1 MKKRL
6 LALVAC
12 LSILLSTT
20 AMAGM
25 TDDLVVDAT
34 AASNNVVVLIP
45 GICGSE
51 LVNSAGTK
59 IWVGLGSLTS
69 QILCSESGVPSITLS
84 PYNNDNY
91 GTLDLYKTLYNNLKN
106 RYSSEADVKF
116 FAYDWRLGNTT
127 AASRLK
133 SLVAGYSGQIVL
145 IAHSMGGLVVSDY
158 LRQATSSQRSRTTF
172 ISLGTP
178 FTGAPKAVQVMETG
192 QMFPD
197 IPTDYDTQY
206 VQNLCRNMPAA
217 YELLPTSRADAFLQ
231 VNGTDQ
237 TYANAWNVLKSRSWS
252 KFTNGSGNK
261 PMMANSVTFHNNQ
274 KQSNGTP
281 YALAAR
287 NTVMISSYGY
297 STVAKVNY
305 SLSNGTYSVASVV
318 STNNGDGTVPAYSG
332 QNQMSNTDSHVVRLS
347 SAGNHIG
354 LVSNSTVYSRI
365 LQAASAG
372 LAGVTLSA
380 VQTPAEVEAVPTAVV
395 NERGWI
401 VGDDVDGRRI
411 QVIAR
416 GVGEPKITTNDGKVC
431 SKFGDDLFVDG
442 TYIDGTYIGACW
454 ELSNDSYQIELMN
467 DEYQIEI
474 EPLSDNAEV
483 EVSYMDSGYYENNA
497 KYLIDNNNQTEY
509 SINLDSFD
517 KQKVAVSSVTG
528 KLVEPI
534 KVASLAAL
542 QAMNAD

>member
-1 MKKRL
+1 
-6 LALVAC
+6 
-12 LSILLSTT
+12 
-20 AMAGM
+20 
-25 TDDLVVDAT
+25 
-34 AASNNVVVLIP
+34 
-45 GICGSE
+45 
-51 LVNSAGTK
+51 
-59 IWVGLGSLTS
+59 
-69 QILCSESGVPSITLS
+69 
-84 PYNNDNY
+84 
-91 GTLDLYKTLYNNLKN
+91 
-106 RYSSEADVKF
+106 
-116 FAYDWRLGNTT
+116 
-127 AASRLK
+127 
-133 SLVAGYSGQIVL
+133 
-145 IAHSMGGLVVSDY
+145 
-158 LRQATSSQRSRTTF
+158 
-172 ISLGTP
+172 
-178 FTGAPKAVQVMETG
+178 
-192 QMFPD
+192 
-197 IPTDYDTQY
+197 
-206 VQNLCRNMPAA
+206 
-217 YELLPTSRADAFLQ
+217 
-231 VNGTDQ
+231 
-237 TYANAWNVLKSRSWS
+237 
-252 KFTNGSGNK
+252 
-261 PMMANSVTFHNNQ
+261 
-274 KQSNGTP
+274 
-281 YALAAR
+281 
-287 NTVMISSYGY
+287 MISSYGY

-332 QNQMSNTDSHVVRLS
+332 QNQLSNTDSHVVRLS

-454 ELSNDSYQIELMN
+454 ELSNDSFQIELMN

-497 KYLIDNNNQTEY
+497 KYFIDNNNQTEY
-509 SINLDSFD
+509 SINIDSFD
-517 KQKVAVSSVTG
+517 KQKVAVSSVSG

-534 KVASLAAL
+534 RVASLAAL